1 MAYLQ
6 SHSDGLLVLPISAST
21 QRYHRRKA
29 EQVLDIAIAPGNSP
43 IRLDR
48 GYIKVCQLFAD
59 LQRNLYLGE
68 APYKTYYDQVKR
80 QWVET
85 CQSLADGYL

>member
-1 MAYLQ
+1 MLT
-6 SHSDGLLVLPISAST
+6 ISVST
-21 QRYHRRKA
+21 QRYYRRKA

-43 IRLDR
+43 IRLHR

-59 LQRNLYLGE
+59 LQRHLDLGKHLIRLE
-68 APYKTYYDQVKR
+68 RETLYDQVKR
-80 QWVET
+80 QWEET